1 MAVKPLN
8 ERQLFRMKRVSLE
21 KRINQYYSETQDV
34 DSVIEYGMAVLVLNA
49 ITMTNYSFIC
59 KDLFKEIFLTSEP
72 TDIMREYCLYFY
84 DYFEY
89 HEWEIVR
96 DRLFKN
102 RAEFSERTRAIRP
115 ETKYVRAASVPTN
128 KKLDWLYENYLNE
141 RDRKRAVKERYHYE
155 INTFFLDEEGK
166 RHKQTFKNA
175 DVSMPDTQLRALLE
189 ILTRLTIFEKNGV
202 RRFYEVIFPECER
215 SVGCTHYADEEED
228 AAFLQRKRE
237 EAETL

>member
-21 KRINQYYSETQDV
+21 KRINHYYSETQDV
-34 DSVIEYGMAVLVLNA
+34 DSVIEYGMAVLVFNA

-72 TDIMREYCLYFY
+72 TDILREYCLYFY

-128 KKLDWLYENYLNE
+128 KKLDWLYENYLE
-141 RDRKRAVKERYHYE
+141 EWQRKLAVKERYNYAL
-155 INTFFLDEEGK
+155 NTVFLDENGK
-166 RHKQTFKNA
+166 RHKQKFLNA
-175 DVSMPDTQLRALLE
+175 DVSIPPTKLKTLLE
-189 ILTRLTIFEKNGV
+189 LLTRLTIFEKNGV
-202 RRFYEVIFPECER
+202 RRFYESVYPECEI
-215 SVGCTHYADEEED
+215 SVGRKHYADEAKD
-228 AAFLQRKRE
+228 AAYLQRKRE